1 MPLSRGVRHASAPS
15 WPSGPPLATRNHTT
29 RSSYPEQLE
38 PRIPID
44 MEYRAMS
51 ERTSANPS
59 PRPSMRRTPPKG
71 HSPSRFDHNSSEF
84 IPQGWRHDEHEIIHP
99 QRHLGPYYGESNPNH
114 LPGSGSIPPSEYT
127 QGNYYGG
134 PRSHHHTY
142 ESGYPPRH
150 IDSLQDSGY
159 GEYRQ
164 QSYFSRDHQSHTPRG
179 ARSHKRYG
187 SNDYERLVLSKSR
200 IQDFATKIPDLCRDQ
215 NGCRHLQAELATRDE
230 ETIEVIYNGAKPY
243 FPDLMS
249 DPFGNYL
256 CQKLLETCNDS
267 QRTELVKIIAPTIV
281 SISLNQHGTRAVQK
295 LLDHLTLP
303 EQVSKYMTMLIIR
316 LNLSGML

>member
-1 MPLSRGVRHASAPS
+1 
-15 WPSGPPLATRNHTT
+15 
-29 RSSYPEQLE
+29 
-38 PRIPID
+38 
-44 MEYRAMS
+44 MS

-59 PRPSMRRTPPKG
+59 PRPSMQRTPPKG
-71 HSPSRFDHNSSEF
+71 HSPGRFDHNSSEF
-84 IPQGWRHDEHEIIHP
+84 IPQGWGHDELENIHS
-99 QRHLGPYYGESNPNH
+99 QRHLGLYYGEASSN
-114 LPGSGSIPPSEYT
+114 PGSGFITPSEFT
-127 QGNYYGG
+127 HGNYYGG
-134 PRSHHHTY
+134 PRGHHHTY

-150 IDSLQDSGY
+150 IDSQDNGY

-164 QSYFSRDHQSHTPRG
+164 QSYFNRDHQSHTPRG

-303 EQVSKYMTMLIIR
+303 EQVDKLMAMLIVR

>member
-1 MPLSRGVRHASAPS
+1 M
-15 WPSGPPLATRNHTT
+15 T
-29 RSSYPEQLE
+29 
-38 PRIPID
+38 
-44 MEYRAMS
+44 

-59 PRPSMRRTPPKG
+59 PHTSMQRTPPKG
-71 HSPSRFDHNSSEF
+71 HSPGRFDHNSSEF
-84 IPQGWRHDEHEIIHP
+84 IPQGWRGHDEHDNVHS
-99 QRHLGPYYGESNPNH
+99 QRPLGSYYGETTPNH
-114 LPGSGSIPPSEYT
+114 LSGGGFIPPSEYT
-127 QGNYYGG
+127 TGNYYSG
-134 PRSHHHTY
+134 PRGHHTTY
-142 ESGYPPRH
+142 DSGYAVRH
-150 IDSLQDSGY
+150 IDSSQDNGY

-164 QSYFSRDHQSHTPRG
+164 PSYFNRDHQSHIPRG

-187 SNDYERLVLSKSR
+187 SNDFERLVLSKSR

-230 ETIEVIYNGAKPY
+230 ETVEVIYNGAKPY

-303 EQVSKYMTMLIIR
+303 EQVDKTCVKFDC
-316 LNLSGML
+316 